1 MSRSGIA
8 NPRQNPRQRLKRLLQ
23 LPNPRPEEGK
33 LIFDGY
39 RQLFDAGS
47 LHPVIDSVFDWHEAV
62 RAHLYME
69 NNRNQGKI
77 VLKIPQ

>member
-1 MSRSGIA
+1 M
-8 NPRQNPRQRLKRLLQ
+8 
-23 LPNPRPEEGK
+23 
-33 LIFDGY
+33 IFDGY